1 MNQPAFHADILAEPT
16 AVTALLDAYA
26 AEQPHTGIDLL
37 GARRVVLLGMG
48 SSYFAAHAAA
58 VALRAR
64 GVDAHVELASAA
76 TPMPPTADT
85 IAIGISA
92 SGGSEETIEALRR
105 HRGTSRTIAITNAPE
120 SAITEGID
128 TVMPLLC
135 GEEAGGIACRS
146 YLLTLAVLQ
155 LLCGTDAAAI
165 RAAVPALEGIIG
177 TTDAWLDPLVTLLD
191 DGPAYVI
198 APWERL
204 SSALQGALMLREA
217 PRIPADGCETGDWLH
232 VDVYL
237 SKHPDYRAILLRG
250 SRYDE
255 GVLDWARQ
263 RTSSI
268 VAVGAPI
275 DDAVQTIRYPGD
287 DDPLVQL
294 LAENT
299 ILELAAC
306 ELWARRISADR
317 MP

>member
-1 MNQPAFHADILAEPT
+1 VNQPAFHADILAEP
-16 AVTALLDAYA
+16 AALAALLDTYT
-26 AEQPHTGIDLL
+26 AEQPHAGIDLL

-76 TPMPPTADT
+76 TPMPPGADT

-92 SGGSEETIEALRR
+92 SGGSEETVEALRR
-105 HRGTSRTIAITNAPE
+105 HVGTSRTVAITNVPA
-120 SAITEGID
+120 SAICEGAD
-128 TVMPLLC
+128 VVLPLMG

-146 YLLTLAVLQ
+146 YLLTHAVLQ
-155 LLCGTDAAAI
+155 LLCGVAPTAL
-165 RAAVPALEGIIG
+165 RNAVPALEAIIG
-177 TTDAWLDPLVTLLD
+177 STDAWLDPLVTLLA

-237 SKHPDYRAILLRG
+237 SKYPDYRAVLLRG
-250 SRYDE
+250 SRYDD

-263 RTSSI
+263 RDSSI

-287 DDPLVQL
+287 DDPLTQL

-306 ELWARRISADR
+306 ELWARRIAADR

>member
-1 MNQPAFHADILAEPT
+1 VNQPAFHADILAEP
-16 AVTALLDAYA
+16 AALAALLDTYT
-26 AEQPHTGIDLL
+26 AEQPHADIDLL

-76 TPMPPTADT
+76 TPMPPSADT

-92 SGGSEETIEALRR
+92 SGGSEETVEALRR
-105 HRGTSRTIAITNAPE
+105 HHGTSRTVAITNAPE
-120 SAITEGID
+120 SAIAEGAD
-128 TVMPLLC
+128 VVLPLLC
-135 GEEAGGIACRS
+135 GDEAGGIACRS
-146 YLLTLAVLQ
+146 YLLTHAVLQ
-155 LLCGTDAAAI
+155 LLCGTDPAAI
-165 RAAVPALEGIIG
+165 RAAIPALEGIIG
-177 TTDAWLDPLVTLLD
+177 TTDVWLDPLVTLLD

-217 PRIPADGCETGDWLH
+217 PRIPADACETGDWLH

-237 SKHPDYRAILLRG
+237 SKHPNYRALLLRG
-250 SRYDE
+250 SRYDD

-263 RTSSI
+263 RASSI
-268 VAVGAPI
+268 VAIGAPI
-275 DDAVQTIRYPGD
+275 DDAVQTIHYPGD

-294 LAENT
+294 LAETT
-299 ILELAAC
+299 ILELTAC

>member
-1 MNQPAFHADILAEPT
+1 MNQPAFHADILAEP
-16 AVTALLDAYA
+16 AALSALLDAYA
-26 AEQPHTGIDLL
+26 AEQPHAGLDLL

-64 GVDAHVELASAA
+64 GIDAHVELASAA
-76 TPMPPTADT
+76 TPMPPSADT

-105 HRGTSRTIAITNAPE
+105 HRGTSRTVAITNAPQ
-120 SAITEGID
+120 SAIGEGAD
-128 TVMPLLC
+128 VVLPLLG

-146 YLLTLAVLQ
+146 YLLTHAVLQ
-155 LLCGTDAAAI
+155 LLCGTDPAAL
-165 RAAVPALEGIIG
+165 RAAVPALEAIIRTSG
-177 TTDAWLDPLVTLLD
+177 DWLDPFVTLLD

-237 SKHPDYRAILLRG
+237 SKHPGYRAVLLRG

-263 RTSSI
+263 RSSSI

-275 DDAVQTIRYPGD
+275 GDAVQTIRYPGD

-306 ELWARRISADR
+306 ELWARRISTDR

>member
-1 MNQPAFHADILAEPT
+1 MNQPAFHADILAEP
-16 AVTALLDAYA
+16 AALAALLDAYA
-26 AEQPHTGIDLL
+26 ADKPHTGVDLL

-64 GVDAHVELASAA
+64 GVDVHVELASAA
-76 TPMPPTADT
+76 TPMPPSADT

-92 SGGSEETIEALRR
+92 SGGSEETVEALRR
-105 HRGTSRTIAITNAPE
+105 HHGISRTIAITNAPD
-120 SAITEGID
+120 SAVAEGAD
-128 TVMPLLC
+128 HVLPLLC

-146 YLLTLAVLQ
+146 YLLTHAVLQ
-155 LLCGTDAAAI
+155 LLCGTDPAAL

-177 TTDAWLDPLVTLLD
+177 TTGDWLDPLVTLLA

-237 SKHPDYRAILLRG
+237 SKHSGYRAILLRG
-250 SRYDE
+250 SRYDD

-263 RTSSI
+263 RASSI

-275 DDAVQTIRYPGD
+275 ADAVQTIRYPGD
-287 DDPLVQL
+287 EDPLVQL

-306 ELWARRISADR
+306 ELWSRRLAADR

>member
-1 MNQPAFHADILAEPT
+1 MNQPAFHADIVAEP
-16 AVTALLDAYA
+16 AALAALLDTYA
-26 AEQPHTGIDLL
+26 ADQPHAGIDLL
-37 GARRVVLLGMG
+37 GARRVVLMGMG

-64 GVDAHVELASAA
+64 GGDAHVELASAA
-76 TPMPPTADT
+76 TPMPPSPDT

-92 SGGSEETIEALRR
+92 SGASEETVEALRR
-105 HRGTSRTIAITNAPE
+105 HIGTSRTVAITNAPA
-120 SAITEGID
+120 SAIAEGAD
-128 TVMPLLC
+128 AVLPLLC

-155 LLCGTDAAAI
+155 LLCGTDPASI

-177 TTDAWLDPLVTLLD
+177 TTETWLDPLVTLLA

-217 PRIPADGCETGDWLH
+217 PRIAADGCETGDWLH

-237 SKHPDYRAILLRG
+237 SKHPGYRAILLRG

-255 GVLDWARQ
+255 SVLDWARQ
-263 RTSSI
+263 RASSI

-287 DDPLVQL
+287 SDPLVRL

-306 ELWARRISADR
+306 ELWARRISTNR

>member
-1 MNQPAFHADILAEPT
+1 MNQPAFHADILAEP
-16 AVTALLDAYA
+16 AALSALLDAYA
-26 AEQPHTGIDLL
+26 AEQPHAGLDLL

-64 GVDAHVELASAA
+64 GIDAHVELASAA
-76 TPMPPTADT
+76 TPMPPSADT

-105 HRGTSRTIAITNAPE
+105 HRGTSRTVAITNAPQ
-120 SAITEGID
+120 SAIGEGAD
-128 TVMPLLC
+128 VVLPLLG

-146 YLLTLAVLQ
+146 YLLTHAVLQ
-155 LLCGTDAAAI
+155 LLCGTDPAAL
-165 RAAVPALEGIIG
+165 RAAVPALEAIIRTSG
-177 TTDAWLDPLVTLLD
+177 DWLDPFVTLLD

-237 SKHPDYRAILLRG
+237 SKHPGYRAVLLRG

-263 RTSSI
+263 RSSSI

-275 DDAVQTIRYPGD
+275 GDAVQTIRYPDD

-306 ELWARRISADR
+306 ELWARRISTDR

>member
-1 MNQPAFHADILAEPT
+1 M
-16 AVTALLDAYA
+16 
-26 AEQPHTGIDLL
+26 
-37 GARRVVLLGMG
+37 
-48 SSYFAAHAAA
+48 
-58 VALRAR
+58 
-64 GVDAHVELASAA
+64 
-76 TPMPPTADT
+76 
-85 IAIGISA
+85 
-92 SGGSEETIEALRR
+92 
-105 HRGTSRTIAITNAPE
+105 
-120 SAITEGID
+120 
-128 TVMPLLC
+128 
-135 GEEAGGIACRS
+135 
-146 YLLTLAVLQ
+146 LQ
-155 LLCGTDAAAI
+155 LLCGTDPAAI
-165 RAAVPALEGIIG
+165 RAAIPALEGIIS
-177 TTDAWLDPLVTLLD
+177 TSDVWLDPLVALLD

-237 SKHPDYRAILLRG
+237 SKHPGYRAVLLRG

-275 DDAVQTIRYPGD
+275 DGAVQTIRYPGD

-306 ELWARRISADR
+306 GLWARRSHDGR

>member
-1 MNQPAFHADILAEPT
+1 
-16 AVTALLDAYA
+16 
-26 AEQPHTGIDLL
+26 
-37 GARRVVLLGMG
+37 
-48 SSYFAAHAAA
+48 
-58 VALRAR
+58 
-64 GVDAHVELASAA
+64 
-76 TPMPPTADT
+76 
-85 IAIGISA
+85 
-92 SGGSEETIEALRR
+92 
-105 HRGTSRTIAITNAPE
+105 
-120 SAITEGID
+120 
-128 TVMPLLC
+128 
-135 GEEAGGIACRS
+135 
-146 YLLTLAVLQ
+146 VLQ
-155 LLCGTDAAAI
+155 LLCGTDPAAI
-165 RAAVPALEGIIG
+165 RTAVPALEGIIG

-191 DGPAYVI
+191 DGAAYVI

-237 SKHPDYRAILLRG
+237 SKHPNYRAVLLRG

-263 RTSSI
+263 RASSI
-268 VAVGAPI
+268 VAIGAPI
-275 DDAVQTIRYPGD
+275 DDAVQAIRYPGD

-306 ELWARRISADR
+306 ELWARRISTDR